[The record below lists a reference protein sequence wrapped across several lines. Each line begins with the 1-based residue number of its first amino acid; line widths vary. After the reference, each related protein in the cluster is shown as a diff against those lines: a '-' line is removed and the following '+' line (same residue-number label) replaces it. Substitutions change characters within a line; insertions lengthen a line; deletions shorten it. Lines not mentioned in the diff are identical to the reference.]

1 LGRLEPVRVLEKRLE
16 ALERSL
22 GSTPEAD
29 SEELKRR
36 REEMKA
42 SWPRAW
48 ERALAEEAAGD
59 PRRRIALEELEESAK
74 RRITAREDGR

>member
-1 LGRLEPVRVLEKRLE
+1 MGAIERRIE

-22 GSTPEAD
+22 GGTPVED

-48 ERALAEEAAGD
+48 ERALAEEAAGN
-59 PRRRIALEELEESAK
+59 PRGRIALQELEESVK
-74 RRITAREDGR
+74 RRIRAREGGR

>member
-1 LGRLEPVRVLEKRLE
+1 VGSIERRVE

-22 GSTPEAD
+22 GGTPVED
-29 SEELKRR
+29 TEELKRR

-59 PRRRIALEELEESAK
+59 PRRRIALEELEESVK
-74 RRITAREDGR
+74 RRMQARRS

>member
-1 LGRLEPVRVLEKRLE
+1 MGTIERRIE

-22 GSTPEAD
+22 GGTPVEE

-42 SWPRAW
+42 SWPRVW
-48 ERALAEEAAGD
+48 ERALSEEAAGD
-59 PRRRIALEELEESAK
+59 PRRRIALEELEESVK
-74 RRITAREDGR
+74 RRMRARRW

>member
-1 LGRLEPVRVLEKRLE
+1 VGSIERRVE

-22 GSTPEAD
+22 GGTPVED
-29 SEELKRR
+29 TEELKRR

-48 ERALAEEAAGD
+48 ERALAAEAAGD
-59 PRRRIALEELEESAK
+59 PRGRIALEELEESVK
-74 RRITAREDGR
+74 RRIRAREGGR

>member
-1 LGRLEPVRVLEKRLE
+1 MGAIERRIE

-22 GSTPEAD
+22 GGTPVED

-59 PRRRIALEELEESAK
+59 PRGRIALQELEESVK
-74 RRITAREDGR
+74 RRIRAREGGR

>member
-1 LGRLEPVRVLEKRLE
+1 MGAIERRIE

-22 GSTPEAD
+22 GGTPVED

-42 SWPRAW
+42 SWLRAW

-74 RRITAREDGR
+74 RRIRAREGGR

>member
-1 LGRLEPVRVLEKRLE
+1 MGDIGRRIE

-22 GSTPEAD
+22 GGTPVED

-42 SWPRAW
+42 SWPPAW

-59 PRRRIALEELEESAK
+59 PRLRIALEELEEAMK
-74 RRITAREDGR
+74 RRIRAREDGS

>member
-1 LGRLEPVRVLEKRLE
+1 VSTLEKRLE
-16 ALERSL
+16 ALERLL
-22 GSTPEAD
+22 GGAPEED
-29 SEELKRR
+29 SEDLKRR

-59 PRRRIALEELEESAK
+59 PRRRIALEEIEESVN
-74 RRITAREDGR
+74 RRMQARRS

>member
-1 LGRLEPVRVLEKRLE
+1 MSIERRIE

-22 GSTPEAD
+22 VGTPVED

-36 REEMKA
+36 REEIKA

-48 ERALAEEAAGD
+48 ERALAEEAEGN
-59 PRRRIALEELEESAK
+59 PTRRIALEGLKERILA
-74 RRITAREDGR
+74 RRTR

>member
-1 LGRLEPVRVLEKRLE
+1 MGSIERRIE

-22 GSTPEAD
+22 GGTPVED

-59 PRRRIALEELEESAK
+59 PRRRIALEEIEANVK
-74 RRITAREDGR
+74 RRVAERQAREDRF

>member
-1 LGRLEPVRVLEKRLE
+1 VGDIERRIE
-16 ALERSL
+16 ALERAL
-22 GSTPEAD
+22 GGTPVED

-59 PRRRIALEELEESAK
+59 PRRRIALEELEESVK
-74 RRITAREDGR
+74 RRIRAREGGR

>member
-1 LGRLEPVRVLEKRLE
+1 MGRSIERRIE

-22 GSTPEAD
+22 GGMPVEDPA
-29 SEELKRR
+29 ELQRR

-74 RRITAREDGR
+74 RRIRAREGGR

>member
-1 LGRLEPVRVLEKRLE
+1 MSVLEKRLE

-22 GSTPEAD
+22 SGMPVGD

-36 REEMKA
+36 REEMKE

-59 PRRRIALEELEESAK
+59 PRRRIALEEIEESIK
-74 RRITAREDGR
+74 RRMRARGW

>member
-1 LGRLEPVRVLEKRLE
+1 MGDIERRIK

-22 GSTPEAD
+22 GGTLVED
-29 SEELKRR
+29 SEELERR

-48 ERALAEEAAGD
+48 ERALAEEAEGNPA
-59 PRRRIALEELEESAK
+59 RRIALEDLEERAK
-74 RRITAREDGR
+74 ERILARRRSL

>member
-1 LGRLEPVRVLEKRLE
+1 VGDIGRRIE

-22 GSTPEAD
+22 GGTPVED

-42 SWPRAW
+42 SWPPAW

-59 PRRRIALEELEESAK
+59 PRGRIALEELEESMK
-74 RRITAREDGR
+74 RHIRARSL

>member
-1 LGRLEPVRVLEKRLE
+1 VGAIERRIE

-22 GSTPEAD
+22 GGTPVED

-42 SWPRAW
+42 SWLRAW

-74 RRITAREDGR
+74 RRIRAREGGR

>member
-1 LGRLEPVRVLEKRLE
+1 MGAIERRIE

-22 GSTPEAD
+22 GGTPVED

-42 SWPRAW
+42 SWLRAW

-59 PRRRIALEELEESAK
+59 PRRRIALEELEESMK
-74 RRITAREDGR
+74 RRIRAREDGS

>member
-1 LGRLEPVRVLEKRLE
+1 MGAIERRVE

-22 GSTPEAD
+22 GGTPVED

-42 SWPRAW
+42 TWPRAW

-59 PRRRIALEELEESAK
+59 SRRRIALEELEESVK
-74 RRITAREDGR
+74 RRIRAREGGR

>member
-1 LGRLEPVRVLEKRLE
+1 VGAIERRIE

-22 GSTPEAD
+22 GGTPVED

-42 SWPRAW
+42 SWLRAW

-59 PRRRIALEELEESAK
+59 PRRRIALEELEEAAK
-74 RRITAREDGR
+74 RRIRAREGGR

>member
-1 LGRLEPVRVLEKRLE
+1 VGAIERRIE

-22 GSTPEAD
+22 GGTPVED

-59 PRRRIALEELEESAK
+59 PRGRIALQELKESVK
-74 RRITAREDGR
+74 RRIRAREGDR